1 MSPEVKNIVS
11 RQTQYEGIKAAAAK
25 ANKAWVTVRREDY
38 PKRIYPTNQRI
49 SFGLGAS
56 RR

>member
-1 MSPEVKNIVS
+1 MSPEAKNVVS
-11 RQTQYEGIKAAAAK
+11 RQTQYEGIKAAAER
-25 ANKAWVTVRREDY
+25 ANRSWVTVRRENY